1 MKIEDIEKLIRLLDA
16 SSLTR
21 LEYETESESLKLSKK
36 KEYPRAAKTIAGM
49 PAAMPA
55 AMPAQAVCA
64 DAPAENDSPRMD
76 SSAQTQEDDSITQI
90 RSTFVGTISL
100 NDERT
105 GKPLICVGSSV
116 KKGQILCQVEAMKM
130 YNDVISPVSGVVL
143 SVDVENGAVVEFDT
157 LIAKIRC
164 DR

>member
-55 AMPAQAVCA
+55 QAVCV

-76 SSAQTQEDDSITQI
+76 SPAQTQEDDSITQI

>member
-36 KEYPRAAKTIAGM
+36 KEDPRAAKTIAGM

-55 AMPAQAVCA
+55 AMPTQAVCA
-64 DAPAENDSPRMD
+64 DAPAENDSPCMD
-76 SSAQTQEDDSITQI
+76 SPAQTQEDDSITQI

>member
-1 MKIEDIEKLIRLLDA
+1 MKIDDIEKLIRLLDA

-76 SSAQTQEDDSITQI
+76 SPAQTQEDDSITQI